1 MKLYLQYTIPYVSG
15 DTRKGKSF
23 LLNFLI
29 RYLESGGAE
38 DWLDKEPEKPL
49 EGFGW
54 RSVIFIF
61 IPLGL
66 NSLLLIRILVDS

>member
-1 MKLYLQYTIPYVSG
+1 MTYVSG

-38 DWLDKEPEKPL
+38 DWLDKEPAKPL

-61 IPLGL
+61 IPYLW
-66 NSLLLIRILVDS
+66 V